1 MQKVIG
7 SDIEVNGDDVKYHT
21 GTSTFYAG
29 NGGETQLFVGYY
41 EDEENPYNV
50 SIEDGSKQYAQV
62 DAKTFKDVLKAVASV
77 SKKYKKNLLESKKSV
92 NEGTDIYLNNR
103 IQVTK
108 FSGGKN
114 GKLIQINAPKI
125 QGSGDHIIMKID
137 DFKKMLKKSSN
148 LLKQVQ
154 ESVNEDYSSHY
165 SPQVGLF
172 YLEGVPFTKERIVEV
187 IKYFRSAKIKSAV
200 SQFEYRPTLL
210 IKDKENNESVTIDA
224 RRLKTLIDFYK
235 KDSAKLASDKDFK

>member
-1 MQKVIG
+1 MIKLKNLLSEKADPALKDGEKKIIAKAMSKAIG
-7 SDIEVNGDDVKYHT
+7 RDVEVNMDDVEYHT

-41 EDEENPYNV
+41 EDEDKPYNV

-62 DAKTFKDVLKAVASV
+62 DAKNIKDVIKAVV
-77 SKKYKKNLLESKKSV
+77 TLSKKFKKNLLESKK
-92 NEGTDIYLNNR
+92 
-103 IQVTK
+103 
-108 FSGGKN
+108 
-114 GKLIQINAPKI
+114 
-125 QGSGDHIIMKID
+125 
-137 DFKKMLKKSSN
+137 
-148 LLKQVQ
+148 
-154 ESVNEDYSSHY
+154 SVNEDYSSHY

-200 SQFEYRPTLL
+200 SQFEYRPTFL

>member
-1 MQKVIG
+1 MIKLKNLLNEKADPALKDGEKKIIAKAMSKVLG
-7 SDIEVNGDDVKYHT
+7 SDVEVNMDDVEYHT
-21 GTSTFYAG
+21 GTSTFTAFE
-29 NGGETQLFVGYY
+29 NGDAQLFVGYY
-41 EDEENPYNV
+41 EDEDKPYNV

-62 DAKTFKDVLKAVASV
+62 DAKTFKDVLKVV
-77 SKKYKKNLLESKKSV
+77 VTLSKKFKKTLLESK
-92 NEGTDIYLNNR
+92 
-103 IQVTK
+103 
-108 FSGGKN
+108 
-114 GKLIQINAPKI
+114 
-125 QGSGDHIIMKID
+125 
-137 DFKKMLKKSSN
+137 
-148 LLKQVQ
+148 

>member
-1 MQKVIG
+1 MIKLKNLLNEKADPALKDNEEKAVAKVMQKVIG

-92 NEGTDIYLNNR
+92 NE
-103 IQVTK
+103 
-108 FSGGKN
+108 
-114 GKLIQINAPKI
+114 
-125 QGSGDHIIMKID
+125 
-137 DFKKMLKKSSN
+137 
-148 LLKQVQ
+148 
-154 ESVNEDYSSHY
+154 DYSSHY

>member
-1 MQKVIG
+1 MIKLKNLLSEKADPALKDGEKKIIAKAMSKAIG
-7 SDIEVNGDDVKYHT
+7 NDVQVNGDDVEYHT

-41 EDEENPYNV
+41 EDEDKPYNV

-62 DAKTFKDVLKAVASV
+62 DAKNIKDVVKAVV
-77 SKKYKKNLLESKKSV
+77 TLSKKFKNKLLESV
-92 NEGTDIYLNNR
+92 
-103 IQVTK
+103 V
-108 FSGGKN
+108 
-114 GKLIQINAPKI
+114 
-125 QGSGDHIIMKID
+125 
-137 DFKKMLKKSSN
+137 
-148 LLKQVQ
+148 V
-154 ESVNEDYSSHY
+154 EDYSSHY